1 MNIKDSGGKK
11 WREMVK
17 EWEDFP
23 KGGIIP
29 ILKLSI
35 LFKKFN
41 IFVNNFSPYYTLY
54 VEFSYIFPMYLND
67 FKCTVTSTEGV
78 TTISHLN
85 ETVPRHI
92 YEVRYEGENSVGSL
106 TYERVKLK
114 GQVKP
119 LVQDIIVLVKSDM
132 NSVIDEINSKKPL
145 NENDLILLQLEMRNH
160 SREKI
165 NSHHH

>member
-1 MNIKDSGGKK
+1 M
-11 WREMVK
+11 
-17 EWEDFP
+17 
-23 KGGIIP
+23 
-29 ILKLSI
+29 
-35 LFKKFN
+35 LFR
-41 IFVNNFSPYYTLY
+41 S
-54 VEFSYIFPMYLND
+54 
-67 FKCTVTSTEGV
+67 
-78 TTISHLN
+78 
-85 ETVPRHI
+85 TVPRHI

-165 NSHHH
+165 NSHHHH